1 VNTSH
6 PFGPDERSPFAHSRD
21 NQLGLH
27 AGLAAQAAEHALLER
42 DVVAEQRRPESPVQ
56 APHEDARAAH
66 GEQPVTTT
74 CRGEKVEVKL
84 TGIPTRSRSGRES
97 SAARAAQTAPCWE
110 RRAKSSYVTMTTARA
125 CPTAIVN
132 AKECPVDVKRSTRS
146 LGRRGRTTRVEI
158 PKGR

>member
-1 VNTSH
+1 
-6 PFGPDERSPFAHSRD
+6 
-21 NQLGLH
+21 
-27 AGLAAQAAEHALLER
+27 
-42 DVVAEQRRPESPVQ
+42 VVAEQRRPESPVQ

-132 AKECPVDVKRSTRS
+132 AKRCPVDVKRSTRS
-146 LGRRGRTTRVEI
+146 LGRQWQGGRRVIGTSPHRDVGRSVRGRTTRVEI